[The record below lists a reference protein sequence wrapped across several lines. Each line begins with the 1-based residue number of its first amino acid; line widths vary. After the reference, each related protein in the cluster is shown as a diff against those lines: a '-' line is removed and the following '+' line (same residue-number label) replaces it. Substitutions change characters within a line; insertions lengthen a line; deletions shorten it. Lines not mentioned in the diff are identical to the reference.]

1 MKSLILL
8 LGICTMTTDVC
19 GQERQ
24 CPQFSSGE
32 AHRLEKEARW
42 LVSPSLQ
49 KQIAKRSSAFGFLI
63 EFARCHV
70 LESRLLSDEDE
81 VAETLYFVADGIA
94 LQGMVGR
101 YRGVWTMAVVP
112 HEADSEMPAV
122 NLLEMTEDKWTL
134 IHRDRDKSRKVL
146 ATGSY

>member
-1 MKSLILL
+1 VKSLMLL
-8 LGICTMTTDVC
+8 LWMCALTAVVC

-24 CPQFSSGE
+24 CPHFSSAE
-32 AHRLEKEARW
+32 ARRLEKEARW

-49 KQIAKRSSAFGFLI
+49 RQIAKRSYAFGFLI

-81 VAETLYFVADGIA
+81 VAETLYFVSDGIA
-94 LQGMVGR
+94 LQAMIGR

-112 HEADSEMPAV
+112 YDAVSKMPDI
-122 NLLEMTEDKWTL
+122 NLLEMTEHKWTL
-134 IHRDRDKSRKVL
+134 SHRDKDKGRKIL
-146 ATGSY
+146 ATGHY